1 MLVARILTSNVHVH
15 LKLKMVGHLLRELCY
30 LLARI
35 NQSCLCNLQSPSL
48 EILESGTLCDTRRN
62 HALRGSN
69 AEVLLKSAAPV
80 SRGAAEAHHSERL
93 RCQYGQLWTLPFVFE
108 PFVFEPSYS
117 KPVFTLSTAFSSEF
131 KISFKT
137 PCQGAGLSRTG
148 DDLSSCSQT
157 PDAQFVLTNDAS
169 IARIPS

>member
-1 MLVARILTSNVHVH
+1 MLVARILTSTSNVHVH

-48 EILESGTLCDTRRN
+48 EILESGALCDTRRN

-80 SRGAAEAHHSERL
+80 SRGAAEAYHSERL
-93 RCQYGQLWTLPFVFE
+93 LCQYGQLWTLPFVFE
-108 PFVFEPSYS
+108 P
-117 KPVFTLSTAFSSEF
+117 VFTLSKALSSEF

-137 PCQGAGLSRTG
+137 PLPRGRK
-148 DDLSSCSQT
+148 DDLSSGSQM

>member
-1 MLVARILTSNVHVH
+1 MLVARILTSTSNVHVH

-48 EILESGTLCDTRRN
+48 EILESGALCDTRRN

-80 SRGAAEAHHSERL
+80 SRGAAEAYHSERL
-93 RCQYGQLWTLPFVFE
+93 LCQYGQLWTLPFVFE
-108 PFVFEPSYS
+108 
-117 KPVFTLSTAFSSEF
+117 PVFTLSTAFSSEF

-137 PCQGAGLSRTG
+137 LPRGRSVEDRRRPQFGL
-148 DDLSSCSQT
+148 
-157 PDAQFVLTNDAS
+157 AN
-169 IARIPS
+169 ARRSVRAHK